1 MKILVIGSGGREHAL
16 AWKCSTDEFVERV
29 YVAPGNAGTFLE
41 QKIENISLN
50 INNNEDVSNFCI
62 SNNIELVIV
71 GPEDPLVN
79 GLVDFLESKNIK
91 VFGPRKG
98 AAQLEGSKTFAKDF
112 FIKYGIPTANYKSFD
127 NHHDALKYLDKI
139 DFPSVVKADGLAA
152 GKGVIIC
159 DDREAAE
166 KALEDIFES
175 NAFGDAGNRVV
186 IEDFLNGE
194 EASFIAVVS
203 DDQIIPLATSQD
215 HKAVGD
221 GDVGLNTGGM
231 GAYSPAPIVTDEIH
245 KRVIDEVMLPT
256 MNGLKAEG
264 FPYLGFLYAG
274 LMIEGDEIKVLE
286 FNCRFGDPETQPI
299 MLRLESSLTNLCLD
313 AINKKLNAHQVEWS
327 SMHSCGVVLASSGY
341 PEDYETDMEID
352 IKNHFSENEKL
363 FHAGTKFVDNK
374 ILTSGGRVFCMTALG
389 ETLEIAI
396 NNAYNA
402 IPKINFEGMF
412 FRSDIG
418 KKGLKND

>member
-16 AWKCSTDEFVERV
+16 AWKCSTDTFVEKV

-41 QKIENISLN
+41 EKVENISLD
-50 INNNEDVSNFCI
+50 INNNEDVSNFCV

-203 DDQIIPLATSQD
+203 DGQIIPLATSQD

-221 GDVGLNTGGM
+221 GDIGLKTGGICLL
-231 GAYSPAPIVTDEIH
+231 YTSPSPRD
-245 KRVIDEVMLPT
+245 
-256 MNGLKAEG
+256 GLLSRM
-264 FPYLGFLYAG
+264 P
-274 LMIEGDEIKVLE
+274 
-286 FNCRFGDPETQPI
+286 
-299 MLRLESSLTNLCLD
+299 SS
-313 AINKKLNAHQVEWS
+313 A
-327 SMHSCGVVLASSGY
+327 
-341 PEDYETDMEID
+341 
-352 IKNHFSENEKL
+352 
-363 FHAGTKFVDNK
+363 
-374 ILTSGGRVFCMTALG
+374 
-389 ETLEIAI
+389 
-396 NNAYNA
+396 
-402 IPKINFEGMF
+402 
-412 FRSDIG
+412 
-418 KKGLKND
+418 